1 MSQSRRLRRANGM
14 KGSTV
19 RKALESGTPLNSLY
33 ALIPDNRRNA
43 LEQFLRLIG
52 KKPAEL
58 QQALAKEK
66 QSPNRI
72 LG

>member
-33 ALIPDNRRNA
+33 ALIPENRRKALDLFLRMFGKSPSELHEA
-43 LEQFLRLIG
+43 LERER
-52 KKPAEL
+52 K
-58 QQALAKEK
+58 
-66 QSPNRI
+66 
-72 LG
+72 